1 MKRILLNG
9 VWEFG
14 FAADDGR
21 IVYDSLSS
29 VPGCFDTRSG
39 EFGKRQRAGFKRQ
52 VTVSGG
58 DLMLTLDACGLHT
71 QVCWDGVCLA
81 SDDLPYSRQEII
93 VRNAAAGEHTLEIIT
108 DNFLTG
114 DPAEQFKS
122 FYDFYGYGGIY
133 GDVSLTEFSPG
144 DLRKVEVIPLDYRDG
159 SVEIRTE
166 AFDETPEYL
175 HISFD
180 GKEFSKMPYQ
190 EKFVCQVPSFKVWS
204 VEEPN
209 LHTMNINGT
218 EAVFGIRTIDYSGKE
233 LKLNGKPLKLIGC
246 NRHEAHPESGPA
258 TGNALTLND
267 LLMIKQQGFN
277 FIRGSHYPQKEF
289 MLDMCDKLGLLVWEE
304 ALAWGN
310 KAEEFECEKFVAR
323 QQEACRRM
331 VKKSINHPSVIIW
344 GFLNEC
350 ASDQEC
356 VRDTIASLRSE
367 IRQLDIS
374 RPAAFASNRPD
385 LDISFD
391 HSDIIAI
398 NIYPG
403 WYDTPDTPVDGIDRV
418 KPTLKKYAEKFA
430 DINKPLIVSEI
441 GAAALRGDHSGYRW
455 SEDYQ
460 SRLLTAVLD
469 GIFEFERYTGTALW
483 LFCDTKSYLETGFSF
498 TRPRGFNNKGMLD
511 EYRRPKMAWHDVHKF
526 LKNKGF

>member
-1 MKRILLNG
+1 
-9 VWEFG
+9 
-14 FAADDGR
+14 
-21 IVYDSLSS
+21 
-29 VPGCFDTRSG
+29 
-39 EFGKRQRAGFKRQ
+39 
-52 VTVSGG
+52 
-58 DLMLTLDACGLHT
+58 
-71 QVCWDGVCLA
+71 
-81 SDDLPYSRQEII
+81 
-93 VRNAAAGEHTLEIIT
+93 
-108 DNFLTG
+108 
-114 DPAEQFKS
+114 
-122 FYDFYGYGGIY
+122 
-133 GDVSLTEFSPG
+133 
-144 DLRKVEVIPLDYRDG
+144 
-159 SVEIRTE
+159 
-166 AFDETPEYL
+166 
-175 HISFD
+175 
-180 GKEFSKMPYQ
+180 
-190 EKFVCQVPSFKVWS
+190 
-204 VEEPN
+204 
-209 LHTMNINGT
+209 
-218 EAVFGIRTIDYSGKE
+218 
-233 LKLNGKPLKLIGC
+233 
-246 NRHEAHPESGPA
+246 
-258 TGNALTLND
+258 
-267 LLMIKQQGFN
+267 
-277 FIRGSHYPQKEF
+277 
-289 MLDMCDKLGLLVWEE
+289 
-304 ALAWGN
+304 
-310 KAEEFECEKFVAR
+310 
-323 QQEACRRM
+323 

-430 DINKPLIVSEI
+430 DIDKPLIVSEI

-526 LKNKGF
+526 LKSKGF